1 MKKSFIYLTAAVA
14 VFAMASCGSN
24 ASDAGNADSAATANT
39 GAVTYTVAPESVIGW
54 RGSKVVGIGE
64 HKGSIAISEGSVSVE
79 NGKLTAGSFTIDMN
93 NIVCT
98 DSIPDE
104 YKQKLI
110 VHFQAD
116 DFFNVAK
123 FPTAKFEITSVEEK
137 AEGTN
142 THVISGNLTLRDSV
156 KNISIPAAVTIDGTT
171 FTAKGSVSINRLDWG
186 VNYDKANMSLSDKA
200 KAALKN
206 GVVSET
212 IEISLD
218 IKASAATEAPAAEG
232 ETKSGM

>member
-1 MKKSFIYLTAAVA
+1 LTAAVA

-54 RGSKVVGIGE
+54 RGSKVAGIGE
-64 HKGSIAISEGSVSVE
+64 HKGSIAISEGSLSVE

-98 DSIPDE
+98 DSITDE

-110 VHFQAD
+110 GHFQAD

-171 FTAKGSVSINRLDWG
+171 FTAKGSLSINRLDWG

-218 IKASAATEAPAAEG
+218 IKATAATEAPAAEG

>member
-1 MKKSFIYLTAAVA
+1 MKKSFIYLTAAIA
-14 VFAMASCGSN
+14 VFAMASCGGN
-24 ASDAGNADSAATANT
+24 ASDASSADSTANASA
-39 GAVTYTVAPESVIGW
+39 GAVSYTVSPESVIGW
-54 RGSKVVGIGE
+54 RGSKIVGVGE
-64 HKGSIAISEGSVSVE
+64 HKGTIAISEGSVSIE
-79 NGKLTAGSFTIDMN
+79 NGQLTAGSFTIDMN

-110 VHFQAD
+110 GHFQAD
-116 DFFNVAK
+116 DFFNVAT

-142 THVISGNLTLRDSV
+142 THIISGNLTLRDSV
-156 KNISIPAAVTIDGTT
+156 KNISIPAAVSIDGTT
-171 FTAKGSVSINRLDWG
+171 FTAKGSVNINRLDWG
-186 VNYDKANMSLSDKA
+186 VNYDKANMSLGEKA

-212 IEISLD
+212 IEITLD
-218 IKASAATEAPAAEG
+218 IKATAAAEAPAAEG
-232 ETKSGM
+232 EDNSGM

>member
-110 VHFQAD
+110 GHFQAD

-171 FTAKGSVSINRLDWG
+171 FTAKGSVASI
-186 VNYDKANMSLSDKA
+186 V
-200 KAALKN
+200 
-206 GVVSET
+206 
-212 IEISLD
+212 
-218 IKASAATEAPAAEG
+218 
-232 ETKSGM
+232 

>member
-54 RGSKVVGIGE
+54 RGSKVAGIGE
-64 HKGSIAISEGSVSVE
+64 HKGSIAISEGSLSVE

-98 DSIPDE
+98 DSITDE

-110 VHFQAD
+110 GHFQAD

-171 FTAKGSVSINRLDWG
+171 FTAKGSLSINRLDWG

-218 IKASAATEAPAAEG
+218 IKATAATEAPAAEG